1 MNIIYYLG
9 AAAAVAVVFLLV
21 IFAFRKSGRENADE
35 MTGVEF
41 EQYAARLL
49 SENGIQILEETR
61 VTGDF
66 GADFVIMLNGER
78 TVLQCKRYARPIGV
92 KAVQEALAAM
102 PYYKCSKAAVITNS
116 TFTRQARELAEE
128 SGTILWDCSDVEEFE
143 RCAESGAKR
152 REYGTL
158 KLCRLE
164 DGAFGDEAIYLC
176 AGSER
181 FMLEPHVCTAVTLPC
196 GRTRLVLRA
205 GSHKAALRVSV
216 CREARSFAAGFV
228 GKKLF
233 LGEIASK

>member
-1 MNIIYYLG
+1 VNIIYYLG
-9 AAAAVAVVFLLV
+9 AAAAIAVVFLLV

-41 EQYAARLL
+41 EQYAAQLL
-49 SENGIQILEETR
+49 SANGIEILEETR
-61 VTGDF
+61 TTGDF

-92 KAVQEALAAM
+92 KAVQEAVAAM
-102 PYYKCSKAAVITNS
+102 PYYKCAKAAVITNS

-128 SGTILWDCSDVEEFE
+128 SGAILWDRSDVEEFE
-143 RCAESGAKR
+143 RCADSGAKR

-164 DGAFGDEAIYLC
+164 EGAFSSEVIYLC
-176 AGSER
+176 VGNER
-181 FMLEPHVCTAVTLPC
+181 FELEPHACTAVTLPC
-196 GRTRLVLRA
+196 GRSRLVLQA
-205 GSHKAALRVSV
+205 GSSKTALKISV
-216 CREARSFAAGFV
+216 CAETRAFAAGFI

-233 LGEIASK
+233 LGEIALK

>member
-9 AAAAVAVVFLLV
+9 AAAAIAVVILLI

-49 SENGIQILEETR
+49 LENGIEILEETR
-61 VTGDF
+61 TTGDF
-66 GADFVIMLNGER
+66 GADFVVMLNGER

-92 KAVQEALAAM
+92 KAVQEVLAAM

-128 SGTILWDCSDVEEFE
+128 SGVILWDGADVEEFE
-143 RCAESGAKR
+143 RCADSGAKR

-158 KLCRLE
+158 KICRLE
-164 DGAFGDEAIYLC
+164 DGEYSDETIYLC
-176 AGSER
+176 VGNER
-181 FMLEPHVCTAVTLPC
+181 FALEPHVCTAVTLPC
-196 GRTRLVLRA
+196 GRARLIMRA
-205 GSHKAALRVSV
+205 GSAKAALRVSV
-216 CREARSFAAGFV
+216 RAETRAYAAGFV

-233 LGEIASK
+233 LGEIALK

>member
-1 MNIIYYLG
+1 MNMIYYLG
-9 AAAAVAVVFLLV
+9 AAAAIVVVFLLV

-49 SENGIQILEETR
+49 SENGIEVLEETR
-61 VTGDF
+61 ATGDF
-66 GADFVIMLNGER
+66 GADFVLMLNGER

-128 SGTILWDCSDVEEFE
+128 SGAILWDGSDVEEFE

-158 KLCRLE
+158 KFCRLE
-164 DGAFGDEAIYLC
+164 GGEFSGETIYLC
-176 AGSER
+176 VGSER
-181 FMLEPHVCTAVTLPC
+181 FALEPHICTAVTLPC
-196 GRTRLVLRA
+196 GRTRLVLRT
-205 GSHKAALRVSV
+205 GSHKTALRISLSNET
-216 CREARSFAAGFV
+216 RTFAAGFV